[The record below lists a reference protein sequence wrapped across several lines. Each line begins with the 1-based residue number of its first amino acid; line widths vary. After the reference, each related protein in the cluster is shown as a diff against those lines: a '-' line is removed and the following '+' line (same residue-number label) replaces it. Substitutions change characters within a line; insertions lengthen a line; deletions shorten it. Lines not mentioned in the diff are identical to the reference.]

1 MIGVIAEVPIT
12 PDVGGKGSTQK
23 VGRAI
28 AERL

>member
-23 VGRAI
+23 VGRAT
-28 AERL
+28 AEGL